1 MVKGNSVLMRKDMD
15 MEKAN
20 IDTGM
25 ERVNMVATDIAIVMV
40 MEKEKVMAVM
50 EVMILTMNMIIP

>member
-1 MVKGNSVLMRKDMD
+1 MVKGNSVLMRK
-15 MEKAN
+15 
-20 IDTGM
+20 DTGM

-40 MEKEKVMAVM
+40 MEKEKVMAAM

>member
-1 MVKGNSVLMRKDMD
+1 MVKGNSVLMRKDLDTEKENMD
-15 MEKAN
+15 M
-20 IDTGM
+20 GM